1 MVSTDPAR
9 LRALA
14 EVAALVGIGE
24 PGETEPAAVF
34 GAANAACTH
43 PFYEVAVV
51 SPDGGAVVSNCGVAL
66 QSRRIGGQPDTLLV
80 AGAPHAINMSLF
92 KNLRYDLARDL
103 APVTNIAAFP
113 SLIAI
118 HPSVPVKSIKELIAL
133 AKARPGE
140 LNYSSSGSGSS
151 SHLAIE
157 LLKHMTG
164 INLVH
169 VPFKGS
175 GQSMPALLA
184 GQVQMIFDPLPT
196 SLPHA
201 KSGKLRALAVSTVKR
216 SPAAPDVPTAAEA
229 GVPGYDSSLWYGL
242 LLPAGAHATLVE
254 KLNKAT
260 NDALRAPDLVERFAA
275 LGPADSKGRSL
286 RQFDLETRLFKY
298 PCSFLIYSEAFD
310 LLPKPMREHLLQ
322 RLHEILTGQ
331 DTSPEFARVEPEL
344 RRAILEEGMRRVET
358 FASRYRLAELAW
370 PGSGEAFLNVNTPA
384 EFSLATRRLASSSRD
399 RRLSK
404 R

>member
-1 MVSTDPAR
+1 MRAAIFIGVLSTLMLSESAIAQPYPTKPLRILVGFSPGGASDITTRIIGQKLSEAFGQPVVTDNRAGASGAIAAR
-9 LRALA
+9 I
-14 EVAALVGIGE
+14 VAAS
-24 PGETEPAAVF
+24 A
-34 GAANAACTH
+34 
-43 PFYEVAVV
+43 
-51 SPDGGAVVSNCGVAL
+51 PDGY
-66 QSRRIGGQPDTLLV
+66 TLL
-80 AGAPHAINMSLF
+80 AGATSILAINPAVMS
-92 KNLRYDLARDL
+92 NLGYDPVRDFTPISQIVSMPQL
-103 APVTNIAAFP
+103 LVV
-113 SLIAI
+113 
-118 HPSVPVKSIKELIAL
+118 HPSVKASTLKELIAL

-151 SHLAIE
+151 SHLALE

-242 LLPAGAHATLVE
+242 LLPAGAQPTLVA

-275 LGPADSKGRSL
+275 LGAEPVGSTAAALGKTIADEMVKWGRVIKSAGI
-286 RQFDLETRLFKY
+286 R
-298 PCSFLIYSEAFD
+298 
-310 LLPKPMREHLLQ
+310 
-322 RLHEILTGQ
+322 
-331 DTSPEFARVEPEL
+331 
-344 RRAILEEGMRRVET
+344 
-358 FASRYRLAELAW
+358 
-370 PGSGEAFLNVNTPA
+370 GE
-384 EFSLATRRLASSSRD
+384 
-399 RRLSK
+399 
-404 R
+404 